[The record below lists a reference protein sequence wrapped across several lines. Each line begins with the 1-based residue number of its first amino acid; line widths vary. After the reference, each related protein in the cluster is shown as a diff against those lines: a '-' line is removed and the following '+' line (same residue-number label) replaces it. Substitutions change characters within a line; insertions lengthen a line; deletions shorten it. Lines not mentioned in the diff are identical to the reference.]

1 MVNLSPHLVARLLAY
16 DDARLGPHS
25 LAVWRDL
32 CGAAGAGLPLA
43 VVAFAAAM
51 IDVVQHED
59 AGPAGYLDG
68 AAFSFAGN
76 KAALGWLRRRR
87 NAILHHEGPNDGL
100 MGEVDAARWLAGD
113 AERAITIIL
122 DYLDDLEVDGTA

>member
-1 MVNLSPHLVARLLAY
+1 MVNLSPQLVSRLLAY
-16 DDARLGPHS
+16 DDAKFGPHS
-25 LAVWRDL
+25 QAVWRDL
-32 CGAAGAGLPLA
+32 CGAAAAGLPLA

-51 IDVVQHED
+51 IDLVQHED
-59 AGPAGYLDG
+59 AGPAGYVDG
-68 AAFSFAGN
+68 AAFGFAGN

-100 MGEVDAARWLAGD
+100 MGEVGAARWLAGD

-122 DYLDDLEVDGTA
+122 DYLDDLKVGGTA